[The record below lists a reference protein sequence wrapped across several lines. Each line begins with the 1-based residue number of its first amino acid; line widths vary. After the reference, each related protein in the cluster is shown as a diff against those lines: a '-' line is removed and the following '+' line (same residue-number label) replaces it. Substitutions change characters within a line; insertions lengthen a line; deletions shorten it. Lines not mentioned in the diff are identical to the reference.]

1 MSRQRRYVSVG
12 LGLVTLFT
20 LGFVVA
26 VASRS
31 RPGGPE
37 DDPVFEL
44 NTRFDINL
52 SQLFAWILV
61 VLTVLGAI
69 ILVFAIKEVRPRPV
83 NRRRS
88 YLGVVLAVIVFLL
101 IYRLIQPLAET
112 LVGEQA
118 SPNEAEA
125 PGDVGTSS
133 GGPAVWLF
141 SLLVAAVVAA
151 ALTRVGLAVRQ
162 ADTSFD
168 PPAPTRART
177 GAAALIPSR
186 PNALALGVDPRSRVL
201 TAYQRFEDSAAE
213 QGLAR
218 RATETATRHAR
229 RVARESKLNEES
241 LYDLLVCYSRA
252 RFGFTPPTDA
262 EADVSESL
270 SSALCLEMKT

>member
-1 MSRQRRYVSVG
+1 VSRQRRYVSVA
-12 LGLVTLFT
+12 LGLVTLLT

-44 NTRFDINL
+44 DSRFDINL
-52 SQLFAWILV
+52 SQLFAWMLV

-83 NRRRS
+83 DRRRS

-112 LVGEQA
+112 LVGEQG
-118 SPNEAEA
+118 SPNEADA

-168 PPAPTRART
+168 RPEPTPPRAR
-177 GAAALIPSR
+177 AAPVAAPR
-186 PNALALGVDPRSRVL
+186 PNALVLGVDPRSRVL

-213 QGLAR
+213 RGLAR

-241 LYDLLVCYSRA
+241 LNDLVVCYSRA

-262 EADVSESL
+262 DADVSESL
-270 SSALCLEMKT
+270 SSALCLEMTT